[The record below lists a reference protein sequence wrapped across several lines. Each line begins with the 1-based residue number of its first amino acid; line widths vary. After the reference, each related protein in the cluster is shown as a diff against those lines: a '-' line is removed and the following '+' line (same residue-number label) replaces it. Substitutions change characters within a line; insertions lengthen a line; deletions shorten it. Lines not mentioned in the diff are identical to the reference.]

1 MYLTTGA
8 GRPSSHGLGVGVIT
22 AVLSCLTICSCWMT
36 ILCEFWCCFVLA
48 WLAKV
53 QQIIE
58 LTPTIDLYLL
68 SKFDVLVLSQIS
80 CFWESSSINFIFP
93 PDFMNQ
99 SFSRM
104 KVFFHLNE
112 IKLFF
117 QMNKMKAYTQISLCG
132 DQVYTKKYV

>member
-8 GRPSSHGLGVGVIT
+8 RRPSSHGLGVGVII

-53 QQIIE
+53 KQIIE

-68 SKFDVLVLSQIS
+68 SKFDVLVLIQIS
-80 CFWESSSINFIFP
+80 CFWESSSINFIFT

-104 KVFFHLNE
+104 KGILPLEWNQIILSDEQNE
-112 IKLFF
+112 SIYPNIAL
-117 QMNKMKAYTQISLCG
+117 QWSSL
-132 DQVYTKKYV
+132 Y

>member
-8 GRPSSHGLGVGVIT
+8 RRPSSHGLGVDVII

-53 QQIIE
+53 KQIIE

-68 SKFDVLVLSQIS
+68 SKFDVLVLIQIS
-80 CFWESSSINFIFP
+80 CFWESSSINFIFT

-104 KVFFHLNE
+104 KGILPLEWNQIILSDEQNE
-112 IKLFF
+112 SIYPNIAL
-117 QMNKMKAYTQISLCG
+117 QWSSL
-132 DQVYTKKYV
+132 Y

>member
-8 GRPSSHGLGVGVIT
+8 RRPSSHGPGVGVII

-53 QQIIE
+53 KQIIE

-68 SKFDVLVLSQIS
+68 LKFDVLVLIQIS
-80 CFWESSSINFIFP
+80 CFWESSSINFIFT

-104 KVFFHLNE
+104 KGILPLEWNQIILSDEQNE
-112 IKLFF
+112 SIYPNIALRWS
-117 QMNKMKAYTQISLCG
+117 SL
-132 DQVYTKKYV
+132 Y

>member
-8 GRPSSHGLGVGVIT
+8 RRPSSHGLGVGVII

-53 QQIIE
+53 KQIIE

-68 SKFDVLVLSQIS
+68 SKFDVLVLIQIS
-80 CFWESSSINFIFP
+80 CFWESSSINFIFT

-104 KVFFHLNE
+104 KGILPLEWNQIILSDEQNE
-112 IKLFF
+112 SIYPNIALRWS
-117 QMNKMKAYTQISLCG
+117 SL
-132 DQVYTKKYV
+132 Y